1 MIIVHKYGGTS
12 VATTEKIMNIAK
24 YLGSVKDSGNDVVV
38 VVSAMGKTTDA
49 LIKLAHE
56 ITDKPDLREM
66 DRLMSTG
73 EQQTIALLSIALQTL
88 GYEAISLTGAQ
99 AGIKTSG
106 HYTKNRIE
114 DINGKEIKEHL
125 SKGKI
130 VVVAGFQGVNEAG
143 DVTTL
148 GRGGSDTSAVALAA
162 ALGGKCEIYTDVDGI
177 YSIDPRVYKD
187 AKKLPVVSYDEMMEL
202 AFLGAG
208 VMEPRAVE
216 LGSKYGVEIYVGKS
230 IGEKNGTIITSVEK
244 TKENKEMEQKV
255 ITGVSINEN
264 MVMVNVEEIPTNA
277 QNVYEIFEKAEA
289 NGINIDI
296 ISQNDVTSHHGS
308 FAFTCPKTDIAAL
321 EKIGA
326 EIEAEFPR
334 TSFIINPYIT
344 KVSVVGIGLISN
356 IGVAAKMFRILSEN
370 DISFHQVSTS
380 EISISLVVDEVMGKK
395 VAELF
400 AKEFDL

>member
-24 YLGSVKDSGNDVVV
+24 YLGSVKNSGDDVVV

-162 ALGGKCEIYTDVDGI
+162 ALGGRCEIYTDVDGI
-177 YSIDPRVYKD
+177 YTIDPRVYKK
-187 AKKLPVVSYDEMMEL
+187 AKKLSVISYDEMMEL

-230 IGEKNGTIITSVEK
+230 LGEKNGTIITSVEK
-244 TKENKEMEQKV
+244 VKENKEMEEKV

-264 MVMVNVEEIPTNA
+264 MVMVNVEEITTNA
-277 QNVYEIFEKAEA
+277 QNIYEIFEKAEA
-289 NGINIDI
+289 NGINIDM

-321 EKIGA
+321 EKIGK
-326 EIEAEFPR
+326 EIESEFPQ

-344 KVSVVGIGLISN
+344 KVSIVGIGLISN
-356 IGVAAKMFRILSEN
+356 IGVAAKMFKTLAEN
-370 DISFHQVSTS
+370 DISFHQISTS
-380 EISISLVVDEVMGKK
+380 EISISLVVDEVMGKRI
-395 VAELF
+395 AEMF
-400 AKEFDL
+400 AKAFDL

>member
-1 MIIVHKYGGTS
+1 VHKYGGTS
-12 VATTEKIMNIAK
+12 VATTEKIINIAK

-49 LIKLAHE
+49 LIRLAHE
-56 ITDKPDLREM
+56 ITNKPDLREM

-88 GYEAISLTGAQ
+88 GHEAISLTGAQ

-114 DINGKEIKEHL
+114 DINGKDIKEHL

-177 YSIDPRVYKD
+177 YTIDPRVYKK
-187 AKKLPVVSYDEMMEL
+187 AKKLPVISYDEMMEL

-230 IGEKNGTIITSVEK
+230 LGERNGTIITSVEK

-264 MVMVNVEEIPTNA
+264 MVMINVEEIPTNA

-289 NGINIDI
+289 NGINIDM

-321 EKIGA
+321 EKIGE
-326 EIEAEFPR
+326 EIESEFPQ
-334 TSFIINPYIT
+334 TSFIINPYVT

-356 IGVAAKMFRILSEN
+356 IGVAAKMFKILSEN

-380 EISISLVVDEVMGKK
+380 EISISLVVDEVMGKR

>member
-24 YLGSVKDSGNDVVV
+24 YLGSVKDAGNDVVV

-49 LIKLAHE
+49 LIKLARE
-56 ITDKPDLREM
+56 ITDKPDTREM

-106 HYTKNRIE
+106 HYMKNKI
-114 DINGKEIKEHL
+114 DGINGKEIKEHL
-125 SKGKI
+125 SEGKI
-130 VVVAGFQGVNEAG
+130 VVVAGFQGINEAG

-162 ALGGKCEIYTDVDGI
+162 ALGGRCEIYTDVDGI
-177 YSIDPRVYKD
+177 YTIDPRVYKK
-187 AKKLPVVSYDEMMEL
+187 AKKLPVISYDEMMEL

-230 IGEKNGTIITSVEK
+230 LGEKNGTIITSVEK
-244 TKENKEMEQKV
+244 VKENKEMEEKV

-264 MVMVNVEEIPTNA
+264 MVMVNVEEITTNA
-277 QNVYEIFEKAEA
+277 QNIYEIFEKAEA
-289 NGINIDI
+289 NGINIDM

-321 EKIGA
+321 EKIGK
-326 EIEAEFPR
+326 EIESEFPQ

-344 KVSVVGIGLISN
+344 KVSIVGIGLISN
-356 IGVAAKMFRILSEN
+356 IGVAAKMFKTLAEN
-370 DISFHQVSTS
+370 DISFHQISTS
-380 EISISLVVDEVMGKK
+380 EISISLVVDEVMGKRI
-395 VAELF
+395 AEMF
-400 AKEFDL
+400 AKAFDL

>member
-12 VATTEKIMNIAK
+12 VATTEKIINIAK

-49 LIKLAHE
+49 LIRLAHE
-56 ITDKPDLREM
+56 ITNKPDLREM

-88 GYEAISLTGAQ
+88 GHEAISLTGAQ

-114 DINGKEIKEHL
+114 DINGKDIKEHL

-177 YSIDPRVYKD
+177 YTIDPRVYKK
-187 AKKLPVVSYDEMMEL
+187 AKKLPVISYDEMMEL

-230 IGEKNGTIITSVEK
+230 LGERNGTIITSVEK

-264 MVMVNVEEIPTNA
+264 MVMINVEEIPTNA

-289 NGINIDI
+289 NGINIDM

-321 EKIGA
+321 EKIGE
-326 EIEAEFPR
+326 EIESEFPQ
-334 TSFIINPYIT
+334 TSFIINPYVT

-356 IGVAAKMFRILSEN
+356 IGVAAKMFKILSEN

-380 EISISLVVDEVMGKK
+380 EISISLVVDEVMGKR

>member
-114 DINGKEIKEHL
+114 DINEKEIKEHL

-230 IGEKNGTIITSVEK
+230 LGEKNGTIITSVEK

-321 EKIGA
+321 EKIGK
-326 EIEAEFPR
+326 EIEAEFPK
-334 TSFIINPYIT
+334 TSFIINQYVT
-344 KVSVVGIGLISN
+344 KVSIVGIGLISN
-356 IGVAAKMFRILSEN
+356 VGVAAKMFKILSEN
-370 DISFHQVSTS
+370 DISFHQISTS

>member
-24 YLGSVKDSGNDVVV
+24 YLGSVKDAGNDVVV

-49 LIKLAHE
+49 LIKLARE
-56 ITDKPDLREM
+56 ITDKPDSREM

-99 AGIKTSG
+99 AGIRTSG
-106 HYTKNRIE
+106 HYMKNKI
-114 DINGKEIKEHL
+114 DGINGKEIKEHL
-125 SKGKI
+125 SEGKI
-130 VVVAGFQGVNEAG
+130 VVVAGFQGINEAG

-162 ALGGKCEIYTDVDGI
+162 ALGGRCEIYTDVDGI
-177 YSIDPRVYKD
+177 YTIDPRIYKK
-187 AKKLPVVSYDEMMEL
+187 AKKLPVISYDEMMEL

-230 IGEKNGTIITSVEK
+230 LGEKNGTIITSVEK
-244 TKENKEMEQKV
+244 VKENKEMEEKV

-264 MVMVNVEEIPTNA
+264 MVMVNVEEITTNA
-277 QNVYEIFEKAEA
+277 QNIYEIFEKAEA
-289 NGINIDI
+289 NGINIDM

-321 EKIGA
+321 EKIGK
-326 EIEAEFPR
+326 EIESEFPQ

-344 KVSVVGIGLISN
+344 KVSIVGIGLISN
-356 IGVAAKMFRILSEN
+356 IGVAAKMFKTLAEN
-370 DISFHQVSTS
+370 DISFHQISTS
-380 EISISLVVDEVMGKK
+380 EISISLVVDEVMGKRI
-395 VAELF
+395 AEMF
-400 AKEFDL
+400 AKAFDL

>member
-24 YLGSVKDSGNDVVV
+24 YLGSVKDAGNDVVV

-49 LIKLAHE
+49 LIKLARE
-56 ITDKPDLREM
+56 ITDKPDSREM

-106 HYTKNRIE
+106 HYMKNKI
-114 DINGKEIKEHL
+114 DGINGKEIKEHL
-125 SKGKI
+125 SEGKI
-130 VVVAGFQGVNEAG
+130 VVVAGFQGINEAG

-162 ALGGKCEIYTDVDGI
+162 ALGGRCEIYTDVDGI
-177 YSIDPRVYKD
+177 YTIDPRVYKK
-187 AKKLPVVSYDEMMEL
+187 AKKLPVISYDEMMEL

-230 IGEKNGTIITSVEK
+230 LGEKNGTIITSVEK
-244 TKENKEMEQKV
+244 VKENEEMEEKV
-255 ITGVSINEN
+255 LTGVSINEN
-264 MVMVNVEEIPTNA
+264 MVMVNVEEITTNA
-277 QNVYEIFEKAEA
+277 QNIYEIFEKAEA
-289 NGINIDI
+289 SGINIDM

-321 EKIGA
+321 EKIGK
-326 EIEAEFPR
+326 EIESEFPQ

-344 KVSVVGIGLISN
+344 KVSIVGIGLISN
-356 IGVAAKMFRILSEN
+356 IGVAAKMFKTLAEN
-370 DISFHQVSTS
+370 DISFHQISTS
-380 EISISLVVDEVMGKK
+380 EISISLVVDEVMGKRI
-395 VAELF
+395 AELF

>member
-125 SKGKI
+125 SKGEI

-230 IGEKNGTIITSVEK
+230 LGEKNGTIITSVEK

-321 EKIGA
+321 EKIGS

>member
-24 YLGSVKDSGNDVVV
+24 YLGSVKDAGNDVVV

-49 LIKLAHE
+49 LIKLARE
-56 ITDKPDLREM
+56 ITDKPDSREM

-106 HYTKNRIE
+106 HYMKNKI
-114 DINGKEIKEHL
+114 DGINGKEIKEHL
-125 SKGKI
+125 SEGKI
-130 VVVAGFQGVNEAG
+130 VVVAGFQGINEAG

-162 ALGGKCEIYTDVDGI
+162 ALGGRCEIYTDVDGI
-177 YSIDPRVYKD
+177 YTIDPRVYKK
-187 AKKLPVVSYDEMMEL
+187 AKKLPVISYDEMMEL

-230 IGEKNGTIITSVEK
+230 LGEKNGTIITSVEK
-244 TKENKEMEQKV
+244 VKENKEMEEKV

-264 MVMVNVEEIPTNA
+264 MVMVNVEEITTNA
-277 QNVYEIFEKAEA
+277 QNIYEIFEKAEA
-289 NGINIDI
+289 NGINIDM

-321 EKIGA
+321 EKIGK
-326 EIEAEFPR
+326 EIESEFPQ
-334 TSFIINPYIT
+334 TSFIINPYVT
-344 KVSVVGIGLISN
+344 KVSIVGIGLISN
-356 IGVAAKMFRILSEN
+356 IGVAAKMFKTLAEN
-370 DISFHQVSTS
+370 DISFHQISTS
-380 EISISLVVDEVMGKK
+380 EISISLVVDEVMGKR
-395 VAELF
+395 VAEMF
-400 AKEFDL
+400 AKAFDL